1 MLMFELVVAVLFLC
15 LSISICVMAW
25 TLPSSLAPTF
35 MVSAGG
41 FPFILGVIPTLL
53 SVWWVA
59 DMVLRIKHEK
69 KENPAALQTPWLDEL
84 LGDKTQKLRFVIIV
98 AAILIYAFL
107 LIPVFGDISR
117 AYGFVMA
124 SFLFLCVTIKIF
136 NKISWPKTIVI
147 SAFTVVVIYVVFYY
161 ALKVI
166 MPT

>member
-1 MLMFELVVAVLFLC
+1 MFELVVAILFLC
-15 LSISICVMAW
+15 LSIAICVMAW
-25 TLPSSLAPTF
+25 TLPASLAPTF

-41 FPFILGVIPTLL
+41 FPFVLGVILTLL
-53 SVWWVA
+53 SIWWVA

-69 KENPAALQTPWLDEL
+69 QENPAGLKKPWLDEL
-84 LGDKTQKLRFVIIV
+84 LGDRTQKIRFVIIV
-98 AAILIYAFL
+98 VAVLVYAFL

-117 AYGFVMA
+117 DYGFVIA
-124 SFLFLCVTIKIF
+124 SFLFLCVTIKVF
-136 NKISWPKTIVI
+136 NEISWVKTIVI